1 MKRRFL
7 ALVLAG
13 CLAAVLSTAAWAMSP
28 TGFYLNVE
36 LPSGETIALDV
47 ESGDSID
54 NVKEELEMKT
64 KIAAGEQHLY
74 YGGKLLVDGRT
85 LANYNIQKGSTLL
98 LTTKIKGTPAGE
110 KLTEEN
116 MSGSTIGAPVTISEK
131 TLNSGTYYLC
141 NNVKLTQAL
150 VIQGD
155 VTLDLNGF
163 VLKITGSGSVIKI
176 ESGTLTL
183 VDSHPAAIHKF
194 VKEATGLWTL
204 NENAGTEIVKGGVIT
219 GGIGRE
225 HSFSSVYGSISE
237 NGGGGVFIN
246 QDASFVMESGN
257 IVGCSAVGE
266 HNTAGGVLVARSAS
280 FVMKAGKIAG
290 CTAARGGGVYVA
302 DKNEAKT
309 LGRFTMEGGSIVGC
323 VATDE
328 SYSGGGVANHG
339 DFTMTGGTIRS
350 CTATAGHGGGICS
363 VRQLHISGS
372 AVVTDCKAGGSYA
385 SSGAMLISPD
395 STYTAIIAGG
405 TFDGNV
411 VNNKSTTITGGT
423 FSDEVQNS
431 GVIENGQFNGAVNNY
446 EGTIKGGTFYGSV
459 KNESDYD
466 DGVLRRA
473 GTISGGTFNGTVTNE
488 AAGRISGGTY
498 NGSVYGTFYTVA
510 FVSNGGTAVPNQKY
524 ANTPVTAPT
533 VSRAGYTL
541 VGWYTDEACTA
552 AYDFTQ
558 PVTDS
563 VTLYAKWEAAPRY
576 YYNSGTTTDT
586 DNADEDKK
594 GSPKT
599 FDPGAGIYAVSVALS
614 LTGTA
619 WIGRKR
625 H

>member
-176 ESGTLTL
+176 ESGSLTL

-219 GGIGRE
+219 GGNAG
-225 HSFSSVYGSISE
+225 Y
-237 NGGGGVFIN
+237 NDGGGVYVCPG
-246 QDASFVMESGN
+246 AGLVMRGGS
-257 IVGCSAVGE
+257 IVGC
-266 HNTAGGVLVARSAS
+266 
-280 FVMKAGKIAG
+280 KAKQ
-290 CTAARGGGVYVA
+290 GGGVYVA

-309 LGRFTMEGGSIVGC
+309 LGRFTMKGGSIVGC

-363 VRQLHISGS
+363 VRQMSISGS
-372 AVVTDCKAGGSYA
+372 AVVTDCKAGGSYV

-395 STYTAIIAGG
+395 STYTAVIAGG

-423 FSDEVQNS
+423 FSGEVQNS

-459 KNESDYD
+459 KNSGECDL
-466 DGVLRRA
+466 GTPFHI

>member
-13 CLAAVLSTAAWAMSP
+13 CLAAVLSTAAWATLP

-36 LPSGETIALDV
+36 LPSGETIALDAA
-47 ESGDSID
+47 SGDSID
-54 NVKEELEMKT
+54 NIIGKLETKT

-141 NNVKLTQAL
+141 NNVNLTQTL
-150 VIQGD
+150 VIRGN

-246 QDASFVMESGN
+246 QDASFVMEGGN

-302 DKNEAKT
+302 DRDGDYA
-309 LGRFTMEGGSIVGC
+309 LGSFTMNGGTIEWC
-323 VATDE
+323 VAYGSAAYDD
-328 SYSGGGVANHG
+328 GGGVNNLG
-339 DFTMTGGTIRS
+339 SFTMNGGTIRN
-350 CTATAGHGGGICS
+350 CTAAYGYGGGISSLRNITICGDAF
-363 VRQLHISGS
+363 VRDCTASQDKSS
-372 AVVTDCKAGGSYA
+372 AMYLNPSNPADRAVIEGGTFRGNIYA
-385 SSGAMLISPD
+385 SPYCTGMVAV
-395 STYTAIIAGG
+395 TGG
-405 TFDGNV
+405 TFDPGQPNG
-411 VNNKSTTITGGT
+411 ITLHT
-423 FSDEVQNS
+423 V
-431 GVIENGQFNGAVNNY
+431 
-446 EGTIKGGTFYGSV
+446 
-459 KNESDYD
+459 
-466 DGVLRRA
+466 
-473 GTISGGTFNGTVTNE
+473 TFN
-488 AAGRISGGTY
+488 
-498 NGSVYGTFYTVA
+498 
-510 FVSNGGTAVPNQKY
+510 SNGGSDVPEQIR
-524 ANTPVTAPT
+524 ANAAATKPD
-533 VSRAGYTL
+533 SRKAGYTL
-541 VGWYTDEACTA
+541 VGWYTNEACTA
-552 AYDFTQ
+552 AYDFAK
-558 PVTDS
+558 PVMDS

-599 FDPGAGIYAVSVALS
+599 FDPGAGIYAVSAALS

>member
-13 CLAAVLSTAAWAMSP
+13 CLAAVLSTAAWATLP

-36 LPSGETIALDV
+36 LPSGETIALDA

-54 NVKEELEMKT
+54 NIKGKLETKT

-74 YGGKLLVDGRT
+74 YGGNLLVDGRT

-163 VLKITGSGSVIKI
+163 VLQHENRDANDSVIKI

-183 VDSHPAAIHKF
+183 VDSNPDAIHKF

-246 QDASFVMESGN
+246 QDASFVMEGGN

-302 DKNEAKT
+302 DRDGDYA
-309 LGRFTMEGGSIVGC
+309 LGSFTMNGGTIEWC
-323 VATDE
+323 VAYGSAAYDD
-328 SYSGGGVANHG
+328 GGGVNNLG
-339 DFTMTGGTIRS
+339 SFTMNGGTIRN
-350 CTATAGHGGGICS
+350 CTAAYGYGGGISSLRNITICGDAF
-363 VRQLHISGS
+363 VRDCTASQDKSS
-372 AVVTDCKAGGSYA
+372 AMYLNPSNPADRAVIEGGTFRGNIYA
-385 SSGAMLISPD
+385 SPYCTGMVAV
-395 STYTAIIAGG
+395 TGG
-405 TFDGNV
+405 TFDPGQPNG
-411 VNNKSTTITGGT
+411 ITLHT
-423 FSDEVQNS
+423 V
-431 GVIENGQFNGAVNNY
+431 
-446 EGTIKGGTFYGSV
+446 
-459 KNESDYD
+459 
-466 DGVLRRA
+466 
-473 GTISGGTFNGTVTNE
+473 TFN
-488 AAGRISGGTY
+488 
-498 NGSVYGTFYTVA
+498 
-510 FVSNGGTAVPNQKY
+510 SNGGSDVPEQIR
-524 ANTPVTAPT
+524 ANAAATKPADPT
-533 VSRAGYTL
+533 RSGY
-541 VGWYTDEACTA
+541 VFAGWYTDEACTA
-552 AYDFTQ
+552 AYDFTR

-576 YYNSGTTTDT
+576 YYNSGTTETGKTDE
-586 DNADEDKK
+586 NKK

-599 FDPGAGIYAVSVALS
+599 FDAGVGIYAVSVALS

>member
-13 CLAAVLSTAAWAMSP
+13 CLAAVLSTAAWATLP

-54 NVKEELEMKT
+54 NVKQKVQN
-64 KIAAGEQHLY
+64 AAGVSVTEQYLY
-74 YGGKLLVDGRT
+74 YGGKFLNNGRT
-85 LANYNIQKGSTLL
+85 LADYNIQKESTLL
-98 LTTKIKGTPAGE
+98 VASEAKGTPSGTPLTAAEPSNEWVNITEE
-110 KLTEEN
+110 KVLTE
-116 MSGSTIGAPVTISEK
+116 
-131 TLNSGTYYLC
+131 GTYFLC
-141 NNVKLTQAL
+141 NNVNLTQTL
-150 VIQGD
+150 VIRGN

-183 VDSHPAAIHKF
+183 VDSNPDAIHKF

-246 QDASFVMESGN
+246 QDASFVMEGGN

-302 DKNEAKT
+302 DRDGDYA
-309 LGRFTMEGGSIVGC
+309 LGSFTMNGGTIEWC
-323 VATDE
+323 VAYGSAAYDD
-328 SYSGGGVANHG
+328 GGGVNNLG
-339 DFTMTGGTIRS
+339 SFTMNGGTIRN
-350 CTATAGHGGGICS
+350 CTAAYGYGGGISSLRNITICGDAF
-363 VRQLHISGS
+363 VRDCTASQDKSS
-372 AVVTDCKAGGSYA
+372 AMYLNPSNPADRAVIEGGTFRGNIYA
-385 SSGAMLISPD
+385 SPYCTGMVAV
-395 STYTAIIAGG
+395 TGG
-405 TFDGNV
+405 TFDPG
-411 VNNKSTTITGGT
+411 
-423 FSDEVQNS
+423 QP
-431 GVIENGQFNGAVNNY
+431 NGIPLYTV
-446 EGTIKGGTFYGSV
+446 
-459 KNESDYD
+459 
-466 DGVLRRA
+466 
-473 GTISGGTFNGTVTNE
+473 TFN
-488 AAGRISGGTY
+488 
-498 NGSVYGTFYTVA
+498 
-510 FVSNGGTAVPNQKY
+510 SNGGSDVPEQIR
-524 ANTPVTAPT
+524 ANAAATKPD
-533 VSRAGYTL
+533 SRRAGYTL

-586 DNADEDKK
+586 DNGDEEKK

>member
-36 LPSGETIALDV
+36 LPSGKTIALDA

-54 NVKEELEMKT
+54 NIKGKLETKT

-163 VLKITGSGSVIKI
+163 VLQHENRDANDSVIQMD
-176 ESGTLTL
+176 SGTLTL
-183 VDSHPAAIHKF
+183 VDSNPDAIHKF

-219 GGIGRE
+219 GGTGSTYKYNNDIGQI
-225 HSFSSVYGSISE
+225 VY
-237 NGGGGVFIN
+237 NDCGGGVFVAPG
-246 QDASFVMESGN
+246 ASFVMEGGN
-257 IVGCSAVGE
+257 IVGCSA
-266 HNTAGGVLVARSAS
+266 
-280 FVMKAGKIAG
+280 GK
-290 CTAARGGGVYVA
+290 
-302 DKNEAKT
+302 
-309 LGRFTMEGGSIVGC
+309 
-323 VATDE
+323 
-328 SYSGGGVANHG
+328 SGGGVKVTNDG
-339 DFTMTGGTIRS
+339 DFKMSGGTIS
-350 CTATAGHGGGICS
+350 GCTAGGGGGIDNRGTTTLSDNAKIKSCSATGTGRDDHGGGVCS
-363 VRQLHISGS
+363 YRNLTVSGSMVISGCT
-372 AVVTDCKAGGSYA
+372 AQNNNNSYA
-385 SSGAMLISPD
+385 MYVTTGYPNARSSIE
-395 STYTAIIAGG
+395 GG
-405 TFDGNV
+405 TFDGSVWLNHSSSG
-411 VNNKSTTITGGT
+411 KIT
-423 FSDEVQNS
+423 V
-431 GVIENGQFNGAVNNY
+431 
-446 EGTIKGGTFYGSV
+446 
-459 KNESDYD
+459 
-466 DGVLRRA
+466 
-473 GTISGGTFNGTVTNE
+473 SGGTFKNGVSGAWTVTFDTD
-488 AAGRISGGTY
+488 GGTPEPE
-498 NGSVYGTFYTVA
+498 S
-510 FVSNGGTAVPNQKY
+510 QIR
-524 ANTPVTAPT
+524 ANLPATKPDDPT
-533 VSRAGYTL
+533 KEGFDFG
-541 VGWYTDEACTA
+541 GWYTDA
-552 AYDFTQ
+552 AFTTEYKFTESEK
-558 PVTDS
+558 VTQDMP
-563 VTLYAKWEAAPRY
+563 LYAKWTKEAAKY
-576 YYNSGTTTDT
+576 YYYSPADGSA
-586 DNADEDKK
+586 NAPKA
-594 GSPKT
+594 SPKT

>member
-36 LPSGETIALDV
+36 LPSGETLALDV
-47 ESGDSID
+47 ESGGSID
-54 NVKEELEMKT
+54 NVKGKLETKT

-74 YGGKLLVDGRT
+74 YGGNLLVDGRT

-116 MSGSTIGAPVTISEK
+116 MLGSTIGAPVTISEK

-163 VLKITGSGSVIKI
+163 VLQHENRDANDSVIQMD
-176 ESGTLTL
+176 SGTLTL
-183 VDSHPAAIHKF
+183 VDSNPDAIHKF

-246 QDASFVMESGN
+246 QDASFVMEGGN

-302 DKNEAKT
+302 DRDGDYA
-309 LGRFTMEGGSIVGC
+309 LGSFTMNGGTIEWC
-323 VATDE
+323 VAYGSAAYDD
-328 SYSGGGVANHG
+328 GGGVNNLG
-339 DFTMTGGTIRS
+339 SFTMNGGTIRN
-350 CTATAGHGGGICS
+350 CTAAYGYGGGISSLRNITICGDAF
-363 VRQLHISGS
+363 VRDCTASQDKSS
-372 AVVTDCKAGGSYA
+372 AMYLNPSNPADRAVIEGGTFRGNIYTSPYCTGMVAVT
-385 SSGAMLISPD
+385 
-395 STYTAIIAGG
+395 GG
-405 TFDGNV
+405 TFDPGQPNG
-411 VNNKSTTITGGT
+411 ITLHT
-423 FSDEVQNS
+423 V
-431 GVIENGQFNGAVNNY
+431 
-446 EGTIKGGTFYGSV
+446 
-459 KNESDYD
+459 
-466 DGVLRRA
+466 
-473 GTISGGTFNGTVTNE
+473 TFN
-488 AAGRISGGTY
+488 
-498 NGSVYGTFYTVA
+498 
-510 FVSNGGTAVPNQKY
+510 SNGGSDVPEQIR
-524 ANTPVTAPT
+524 ANAAATKPD
-533 VSRAGYTL
+533 SRKAGYTL

-552 AYDFTQ
+552 AYDFTK
-558 PVTDS
+558 PVTDNI
-563 VTLYAKWEAAPRY
+563 TLYAKWEAAPRY

-586 DNADEDKK
+586 DNGDEDKK

>member
-13 CLAAVLSTAAWAMSP
+13 CLAAVLSTAAWATSP

-194 VKEATGLWTL
+194 NATNDLWSLQESGGKET
-204 NENAGTEIVKGGVIT
+204 VRGGIIT
-219 GGIGRE
+219 GGNAG
-225 HSFSSVYGSISE
+225 Y
-237 NGGGGVFIN
+237 NDGGGVYVCPG
-246 QDASFVMESGN
+246 AGLVMRGGS
-257 IVGCSAVGE
+257 IVGC
-266 HNTAGGVLVARSAS
+266 
-280 FVMKAGKIAG
+280 KAQQ
-290 CTAARGGGVYVA
+290 GGGVYVA

-309 LGRFTMEGGSIVGC
+309 LGRFTMEGGSIAGC

-372 AVVTDCKAGGSYA
+372 AVVTDCTAGGSYV

-423 FSDEVQNS
+423 FSGEVQNS
-431 GVIENGQFNGAVNNY
+431 GVIENGQFNRAVNNY

-488 AAGRISGGTY
+488 AAGRISGGTFKELK
-498 NGSVYGTFYTVA
+498 GTSYTVA
-510 FVSNGGTAVPNQKY
+510 FVSNGGSDVPEQIR
-524 ANTPVTAPT
+524 ANAAATKPD
-533 VSRAGYTL
+533 SRRAGYTL
-541 VGWYTDEACTA
+541 VGWYTDEAYTA
-552 AYDFTQ
+552 AYDFTK
-558 PVTDS
+558 PVTDNI
-563 VTLYAKWEAAPRY
+563 TLYAKWEAAPRY

-586 DNADEDKK
+586 DNGDEDKK

>member
-13 CLAAVLSTAAWAMSP
+13 CLAAVLSTAAWATLP

-36 LPSGETIALDV
+36 LPSGETIALDA

-54 NVKEELEMKT
+54 NVKQKVQN
-64 KIAAGEQHLY
+64 AAGVSVTEQYLY
-74 YGGKLLVDGRT
+74 YGGKFLNNGRT
-85 LANYNIQKGSTLL
+85 LADYNIQKESTLL
-98 LTTKIKGTPAGE
+98 VASEAKGTPSGTPLTAAEPSKEWVNITEE
-110 KLTEEN
+110 KVLTE
-116 MSGSTIGAPVTISEK
+116 
-131 TLNSGTYYLC
+131 GTYFLC
-141 NNVKLTQAL
+141 NNVNLTHPL

-246 QDASFVMESGN
+246 QDASFVMEGGN

-302 DKNEAKT
+302 DRDGDYA
-309 LGRFTMEGGSIVGC
+309 LGSFTM
-323 VATDE
+323 
-328 SYSGGGVANHG
+328 N
-339 DFTMTGGTIRS
+339 GGTIRN
-350 CTATAGHGGGICS
+350 CTAAYGYGGGISSLRNITICGDAF
-363 VRQLHISGS
+363 VRDCTASQDKSS
-372 AVVTDCKAGGSYA
+372 AMYLNPSNPADRAVIEGGTFRGNIYA
-385 SSGAMLISPD
+385 SPYCTGMVAV
-395 STYTAIIAGG
+395 TGG
-405 TFDGNV
+405 TFDPGQPNG
-411 VNNKSTTITGGT
+411 ITLHT
-423 FSDEVQNS
+423 V
-431 GVIENGQFNGAVNNY
+431 
-446 EGTIKGGTFYGSV
+446 
-459 KNESDYD
+459 
-466 DGVLRRA
+466 
-473 GTISGGTFNGTVTNE
+473 TFN
-488 AAGRISGGTY
+488 
-498 NGSVYGTFYTVA
+498 
-510 FVSNGGTAVPNQKY
+510 SNGGSDVPGQIR
-524 ANTPVTAPT
+524 ANAAATAPT

-558 PVTDS
+558 PVRDS

-576 YYNSGTTTDT
+576 YYNSGTTETGKTDE
-586 DNADEDKK
+586 NKK

-599 FDPGAGIYAVSVALS
+599 FDPGAGIYAVSAALS

>member
-13 CLAAVLSTAAWAMSP
+13 CLAAVLSTAAWATSP
-28 TGFYLNVE
+28 TGFCLNVE
-36 LPSGETIALDV
+36 LPSGKTIALDA

-54 NVKEELEMKT
+54 NIKGKLETKT

-74 YGGKLLVDGRT
+74 CGGNLLVDGRT

-131 TLNSGTYYLC
+131 ALNSGTYYLC

-163 VLKITGSGSVIKI
+163 VLQHENRDANDSVIKI

-183 VDSHPAAIHKF
+183 VDSNPDAIHKF

-246 QDASFVMESGN
+246 QDASFVMEGGN

-302 DKNEAKT
+302 DRDGDYA
-309 LGRFTMEGGSIVGC
+309 LGSFTMNGGTIEWC
-323 VATDE
+323 VAYGSAAYDD
-328 SYSGGGVANHG
+328 GGGVNNLG
-339 DFTMTGGTIRS
+339 SFTMNGGTIRN
-350 CTATAGHGGGICS
+350 CTAAYGYGGGISSLRNITICGDAY
-363 VRQLHISGS
+363 VRDCTASQDKSS
-372 AVVTDCKAGGSYA
+372 AMYLNPSNPADRAVIEGGTFRGNIYA
-385 SSGAMLISPD
+385 SPYCTGMVAV
-395 STYTAIIAGG
+395 TGG
-405 TFDGNV
+405 TFDPGQPNG
-411 VNNKSTTITGGT
+411 ITLYT
-423 FSDEVQNS
+423 V
-431 GVIENGQFNGAVNNY
+431 
-446 EGTIKGGTFYGSV
+446 
-459 KNESDYD
+459 
-466 DGVLRRA
+466 
-473 GTISGGTFNGTVTNE
+473 TFN
-488 AAGRISGGTY
+488 
-498 NGSVYGTFYTVA
+498 
-510 FVSNGGTAVPNQKY
+510 SNGGSDVPGQIR
-524 ANTPVTAPT
+524 ANAAATKPADPT
-533 VSRAGYTL
+533 RSGYDFG
-541 VGWYTDEACTA
+541 GWYTDEA
-552 AYDFTQ
+552 FTTEYTFTESEK
-558 PVTDS
+558 VTQAL
-563 VTLYAKWEAAPRY
+563 TLYAKWTKEAPKY
-576 YYNSGTTTDT
+576 YYYSPAVGS
-586 DNADEDKK
+586 ADAPK

-599 FDPGAGIYAVSVALS
+599 FDAGVGVYVGMAVLSVCGSAVVL
-614 LTGTA
+614 GKK
-619 WIGRKR
+619 RK
-625 H
+625 

>member
-13 CLAAVLSTAAWAMSP
+13 CLAAVLSTAAWATSP

-54 NVKEELEMKT
+54 NVKQKVQN
-64 KIAAGEQHLY
+64 AAGVSVTEQYLY
-74 YGGKLLVDGRT
+74 YGGKFLNNGRT
-85 LANYNIQKGSTLL
+85 LADYNIQKESTLL
-98 LTTKIKGTPAGE
+98 VASEAKGTPSGTPLTAAEPSKEWVNITEE
-110 KLTEEN
+110 KVLTE
-116 MSGSTIGAPVTISEK
+116 
-131 TLNSGTYYLC
+131 GTYFLC
-141 NNVKLTQAL
+141 NNVNLTHPL

-183 VDSHPAAIHKF
+183 VDSNPDAIHKF

-246 QDASFVMESGN
+246 QDASFVMEGGN

-302 DKNEAKT
+302 DRDGDYA
-309 LGRFTMEGGSIVGC
+309 LGSFTMNGGTIEWC
-323 VATDE
+323 VAYGSAAYDD
-328 SYSGGGVANHG
+328 GGGVNNLG
-339 DFTMTGGTIRS
+339 SFTMNGGTIRN
-350 CTATAGHGGGICS
+350 CTAAYGYGGGISSLRNITICGDAY
-363 VRQLHISGS
+363 VRDCTASQDKSS
-372 AVVTDCKAGGSYA
+372 AMYLNPSNPADRAVIEGGTFRGNIYA
-385 SSGAMLISPD
+385 SPYCTGMVAV
-395 STYTAIIAGG
+395 TGG
-405 TFDGNV
+405 TFDPGQPNG
-411 VNNKSTTITGGT
+411 ITLHT
-423 FSDEVQNS
+423 V
-431 GVIENGQFNGAVNNY
+431 
-446 EGTIKGGTFYGSV
+446 
-459 KNESDYD
+459 
-466 DGVLRRA
+466 
-473 GTISGGTFNGTVTNE
+473 TFN
-488 AAGRISGGTY
+488 
-498 NGSVYGTFYTVA
+498 
-510 FVSNGGTAVPNQKY
+510 SNGGSDVPGQIR
-524 ANTPVTAPT
+524 ANAAATKPADPT
-533 VSRAGYTL
+533 RSGY
-541 VGWYTDEACTA
+541 VFAGWYTDEACTA
-552 AYDFTQ
+552 AYDFTK
-558 PVTDS
+558 PVTDNI
-563 VTLYAKWEAAPRY
+563 TLYAKWEAAPRY

-619 WIGRKR
+619 WICRKR

>member
-13 CLAAVLSTAAWAMSP
+13 CLAAVLSTAAWATSP

-54 NVKEELEMKT
+54 NVKQKVQN
-64 KIAAGEQHLY
+64 AAGVSVTEQYLY
-74 YGGKLLVDGRT
+74 YGGKFLNNGRT
-85 LANYNIQKGSTLL
+85 LADYNIQKESTLL
-98 LTTKIKGTPAGE
+98 VASEAKGTPSGTPLTAAEPSNEWVNITEE
-110 KLTEEN
+110 KVLTE
-116 MSGSTIGAPVTISEK
+116 
-131 TLNSGTYYLC
+131 GTYFLC
-141 NNVKLTQAL
+141 NNVNLTQTL
-150 VIQGD
+150 VIRGN

-163 VLKITGSGSVIKI
+163 VLKITGSGSVIQVD
-176 ESGTLTL
+176 SGTLTL

-246 QDASFVMESGN
+246 QDASFVMEGGN

-302 DKNEAKT
+302 DRDGDYA
-309 LGRFTMEGGSIVGC
+309 LGSFTM
-323 VATDE
+323 
-328 SYSGGGVANHG
+328 N
-339 DFTMTGGTIRS
+339 GGTIRN
-350 CTATAGHGGGICS
+350 CTAAYGYGGGISSLRNITICGDAY
-363 VRQLHISGS
+363 VRDCTASQDKSS
-372 AVVTDCKAGGSYA
+372 AMYLNPSNPADRAVIEGGTFRGNIYA
-385 SSGAMLISPD
+385 SPYCTGMVAV
-395 STYTAIIAGG
+395 TGG
-405 TFDGNV
+405 TFDPGQPNG
-411 VNNKSTTITGGT
+411 ITLYT
-423 FSDEVQNS
+423 V
-431 GVIENGQFNGAVNNY
+431 
-446 EGTIKGGTFYGSV
+446 
-459 KNESDYD
+459 
-466 DGVLRRA
+466 
-473 GTISGGTFNGTVTNE
+473 TFN
-488 AAGRISGGTY
+488 
-498 NGSVYGTFYTVA
+498 
-510 FVSNGGTAVPNQKY
+510 SNGGSDVPGQIR
-524 ANTPVTAPT
+524 ANAAATKPD
-533 VSRAGYTL
+533 SRKAGYTL

-599 FDPGAGIYAVSVALS
+599 FDPGAGIYAVSAALS
-614 LTGTA
+614 LTGTV

>member
-13 CLAAVLSTAAWAMSP
+13 CLAAVLSTAAWATLP

-36 LPSGETIALDV
+36 LPSGETLALDV

-54 NVKEELEMKT
+54 NVKK
-64 KIAAGEQHLY
+64 KVQNAAGVSVTEQYLY
-74 YGGKLLVDGRT
+74 YGGKFLNNGRT
-85 LANYNIQKGSTLL
+85 LADYNIQKESTLL
-98 LTTKIKGTPAGE
+98 VASEAKGTPSGTPLTAAEPSKEWVDITEE
-110 KLTEEN
+110 KVLTE
-116 MSGSTIGAPVTISEK
+116 
-131 TLNSGTYYLC
+131 GTYFLC
-141 NNVKLTQAL
+141 NNVNLTHPL
-150 VIQGD
+150 VIRGN

-194 VKEATGLWTL
+194 VKNTDDLWTL

-246 QDASFVMESGN
+246 QDASFVMEGGN
-257 IVGCSAVGE
+257 IVGC
-266 HNTAGGVLVARSAS
+266 
-280 FVMKAGKIAG
+280 KAKQ
-290 CTAARGGGVYVA
+290 GGGVYVA

-363 VRQLHISGS
+363 VRQMSISGS
-372 AVVTDCKAGGSYA
+372 AVVTDCTAGGSYV

-423 FSDEVQNS
+423 FNGQVRNS
-431 GVIENGQFNGAVNNY
+431 GVIENGQFNEAVNNY
-446 EGTIKGGTFYGSV
+446 EGTIKGGTFNGSV

-524 ANTPVTAPT
+524 ANTPVTAPA

-576 YYNSGTTTDT
+576 YYNSGTTIDT

-599 FDPGAGIYAVSVALS
+599 FDPGADIYAVSVALS

>member
-13 CLAAVLSTAAWAMSP
+13 CLAAVLSTAAWATSP

-36 LPSGETIALDV
+36 LPSGKTIALDA

-54 NVKEELEMKT
+54 NIKGKLETKT

-74 YGGKLLVDGRT
+74 YGGNLLVDGRT

-141 NNVKLTQAL
+141 NNVNLTHPL

-246 QDASFVMESGN
+246 QDASFVMEGGN

-290 CTAARGGGVYVA
+290 CTAAQGGGVYVA
-302 DKNEAKT
+302 DRDGDYA
-309 LGRFTMEGGSIVGC
+309 LGSFTMNGGTIEWC
-323 VATDE
+323 VAYGSAAYDD
-328 SYSGGGVANHG
+328 GGGVNNLG
-339 DFTMTGGTIRS
+339 SFTMNGGTIRN
-350 CTATAGHGGGICS
+350 CTAAYGYGGGISSLRNITICGDAF
-363 VRQLHISGS
+363 VRDCTASQDKSS
-372 AVVTDCKAGGSYA
+372 AMYLNPSNPADRAVIEGGTFRGNIYA
-385 SSGAMLISPD
+385 SPYCTGMVAV
-395 STYTAIIAGG
+395 TGG
-405 TFDGNV
+405 TFDPG
-411 VNNKSTTITGGT
+411 
-423 FSDEVQNS
+423 QP
-431 GVIENGQFNGAVNNY
+431 NGIPLYTV
-446 EGTIKGGTFYGSV
+446 
-459 KNESDYD
+459 
-466 DGVLRRA
+466 
-473 GTISGGTFNGTVTNE
+473 TFN
-488 AAGRISGGTY
+488 
-498 NGSVYGTFYTVA
+498 
-510 FVSNGGTAVPNQKY
+510 SNGGSDVPGQIR
-524 ANTPVTAPT
+524 ANAAATKPD
-533 VSRAGYTL
+533 SRKAGYTL

-599 FDPGAGIYAVSVALS
+599 FDPGAGIYAVSVTLS

>member
-13 CLAAVLSTAAWAMSP
+13 CLAAVLSTAAWATLP

-36 LPSGETIALDV
+36 LPSGETIALDA

-116 MSGSTIGAPVTISEK
+116 MSGSTIGAPVTINEK

-183 VDSHPAAIHKF
+183 VDSNPDAIHKF

-246 QDASFVMESGN
+246 QDASFVMEGGN

-302 DKNEAKT
+302 DRDGDYA
-309 LGRFTMEGGSIVGC
+309 LGSFTMNGGTIEWC
-323 VATDE
+323 VAYGSAAYDD
-328 SYSGGGVANHG
+328 GGGVNNLG
-339 DFTMTGGTIRS
+339 SFTMNGGTIRN
-350 CTATAGHGGGICS
+350 CTAAYGYGGGISSLRNITICGDAF
-363 VRQLHISGS
+363 VRDCTASQDKSS
-372 AVVTDCKAGGSYA
+372 AMYLNPSNPADRAVIEGGTFRGNIYA
-385 SSGAMLISPD
+385 SPYCTGMVAV
-395 STYTAIIAGG
+395 TGG
-405 TFDGNV
+405 TFDPG
-411 VNNKSTTITGGT
+411 
-423 FSDEVQNS
+423 QP
-431 GVIENGQFNGAVNNY
+431 NGIPLYTV
-446 EGTIKGGTFYGSV
+446 
-459 KNESDYD
+459 
-466 DGVLRRA
+466 
-473 GTISGGTFNGTVTNE
+473 TFN
-488 AAGRISGGTY
+488 
-498 NGSVYGTFYTVA
+498 
-510 FVSNGGTAVPNQKY
+510 SNGGSDVPGQIR
-524 ANTPVTAPT
+524 ANAAATKPD
-533 VSRAGYTL
+533 SRKAGYTL

-552 AYDFTQ
+552 AYDFTK
-558 PVTDS
+558 PVTDNI
-563 VTLYAKWEAAPRY
+563 TLYAKWEAAPRY

-586 DNADEDKK
+586 DNGDEDKK

-599 FDPGAGIYAVSVALS
+599 FDPCAGIYAVSVALS

>member
-13 CLAAVLSTAAWAMSP
+13 CLAAVLSTAAWATLP

-36 LPSGETIALDV
+36 LPSGETIALDA

-116 MSGSTIGAPVTISEK
+116 MSGSTIGAPVTINEK

-183 VDSHPAAIHKF
+183 VDSNPDAIHKF

-246 QDASFVMESGN
+246 QDASFVMEGGN

-302 DKNEAKT
+302 DRDGDYA
-309 LGRFTMEGGSIVGC
+309 LGSFTMNGGTIEWC
-323 VATDE
+323 VAYGSAAYDD
-328 SYSGGGVANHG
+328 GGGVNNLG
-339 DFTMTGGTIRS
+339 SFTMNGGTIRN
-350 CTATAGHGGGICS
+350 CTAAYGYGGGISSLRNITICGDAF
-363 VRQLHISGS
+363 VRDCTASQDKSS
-372 AVVTDCKAGGSYA
+372 AMYLNPSNPADRAVIEGGTFRGNIYA
-385 SSGAMLISPD
+385 SPYCTGMVAV
-395 STYTAIIAGG
+395 TGG
-405 TFDGNV
+405 TFDPGQPNG
-411 VNNKSTTITGGT
+411 ITLHT
-423 FSDEVQNS
+423 V
-431 GVIENGQFNGAVNNY
+431 
-446 EGTIKGGTFYGSV
+446 
-459 KNESDYD
+459 
-466 DGVLRRA
+466 
-473 GTISGGTFNGTVTNE
+473 TFN
-488 AAGRISGGTY
+488 
-498 NGSVYGTFYTVA
+498 
-510 FVSNGGTAVPNQKY
+510 SNGGSDVPGQIR
-524 ANTPVTAPT
+524 ANAAATKPADPT
-533 VSRAGYTL
+533 RSGYDFG
-541 VGWYTDEACTA
+541 GWYTDA
-552 AYDFTQ
+552 AFTTEYKFTESEK
-558 PVTDS
+558 VTQDMP
-563 VTLYAKWEAAPRY
+563 LYAKWTKEAAKY
-576 YYNSGTTTDT
+576 YYYSPADGSA
-586 DNADEDKK
+586 NAPKA
-594 GSPKT
+594 SPKT
-599 FDPGAGIYAVSVALS
+599 FDAGVGVYVGMAVLSVCGSAVVL
-614 LTGTA
+614 GKK
-619 WIGRKR
+619 RK
-625 H
+625 

>member
-13 CLAAVLSTAAWAMSP
+13 CLAAVLSTAAWAMC
-28 TGFYLNVE
+28 LNVE

-54 NVKEELEMKT
+54 NVKQKVQN
-64 KIAAGEQHLY
+64 AAGVSVTEQYLY
-74 YGGKLLVDGRT
+74 YGGKFLYNGRT
-85 LANYNIQKGSTLL
+85 LADYNIQKESTLL
-98 LTTKIKGTPAGE
+98 VAFEAKGTPSGTPLTAAEPSKEWVDITEE
-110 KLTEEN
+110 KVLTE
-116 MSGSTIGAPVTISEK
+116 
-131 TLNSGTYYLC
+131 GTYFLC
-141 NNVKLTQAL
+141 NNVNLTHPL
-150 VIQGD
+150 VIQDD

-163 VLKITGSGSVIKI
+163 VLQYENSGANDSVIQVD
-176 ESGTLTL
+176 SGTLTL

-194 VKEATGLWTL
+194 VKNTDDLWML
-204 NENAGTEIVKGGVIT
+204 DESQGAGIVRGGIIT
-219 GGIGRE
+219 GGNAG
-225 HSFSSVYGSISE
+225 Y
-237 NGGGGVFIN
+237 NDGGGVYVCPG
-246 QDASFVMESGN
+246 AELVMRGGS
-257 IVGCSAVGE
+257 IVGC
-266 HNTAGGVLVARSAS
+266 
-280 FVMKAGKIAG
+280 KAKQ
-290 CTAARGGGVYVA
+290 GGGVYVA

-309 LGRFTMEGGSIVGC
+309 LGRFTMKGGSIVGC

-339 DFTMTGGTIRS
+339 DFTMTGGTIHRCS
-350 CTATAGHGGGICS
+350 TTEGSGGGICS

-372 AVVTDCKAGGSYA
+372 AIVTDCKAGGSYA
-385 SSGAMLISPD
+385 SSGAMLISPG
-395 STYTAIIAGG
+395 STYTAVIAGG

-411 VNNKSTTITGGT
+411 ENSKGTITGGT
-423 FSDEVQNS
+423 FNGQVRNS

-446 EGTIKGGTFYGSV
+446 EGTIKGGTFNGS
-459 KNESDYD
+459 
-466 DGVLRRA
+466 
-473 GTISGGTFNGTVTNE
+473 VTNE
-488 AAGRISGGTY
+488 GAGRISGGTY

>member
-141 NNVKLTQAL
+141 NNVNLTHPL

-163 VLKITGSGSVIKI
+163 VLQYENSGANDSVIQI

-183 VDSHPAAIHKF
+183 VDSNPDAIHKF
-194 VKEATGLWTL
+194 VKNTDDPWMLDESQGTG
-204 NENAGTEIVKGGVIT
+204 IVKGGVIT

-225 HSFSSVYGSISE
+225 HFFSSVYGSISE

-246 QDASFVMESGN
+246 QDASFVMEGGN

-302 DKNEAKT
+302 DRDGDYA
-309 LGRFTMEGGSIVGC
+309 LGSFTMNGGTIEWC
-323 VATDE
+323 VAYGSAAYDD
-328 SYSGGGVANHG
+328 GGGVNNLG
-339 DFTMTGGTIRS
+339 SFTMNGGTIRN
-350 CTATAGHGGGICS
+350 CTAAYGYGGGISSLRNITICGDAF
-363 VRQLHISGS
+363 VRDCTASQDKSS
-372 AVVTDCKAGGSYA
+372 AMYLNPSNPADRAVIEGGTFRGNIYA
-385 SSGAMLISPD
+385 SPYCTGMVAV
-395 STYTAIIAGG
+395 TGG
-405 TFDGNV
+405 TFDPGQPNG
-411 VNNKSTTITGGT
+411 ITLYT
-423 FSDEVQNS
+423 V
-431 GVIENGQFNGAVNNY
+431 
-446 EGTIKGGTFYGSV
+446 
-459 KNESDYD
+459 
-466 DGVLRRA
+466 
-473 GTISGGTFNGTVTNE
+473 TFN
-488 AAGRISGGTY
+488 
-498 NGSVYGTFYTVA
+498 
-510 FVSNGGTAVPNQKY
+510 SNGGSDVPGQIR
-524 ANTPVTAPT
+524 ANAAATKPD
-533 VSRAGYTL
+533 SRKAGYTL
-541 VGWYTDEACTA
+541 VGWYTDGACTA

-586 DNADEDKK
+586 DNGDENKK

>member
-13 CLAAVLSTAAWAMSP
+13 CLAAVLSTAAWADETP
-28 TGFYLNVE
+28 TAVSTADE
-36 LPSGETIALDV
+36 LTAALGNAAV
-47 ESGDSID
+47 TSIQ
-54 NVKEELEMKT
+54 LT
-64 KIAAGEQHLY
+64 G
-74 YGGKLLVDGRT
+74 
-85 LANYNIQKGSTLL
+85 NIDISSTLVV
-98 LTTKIKGTPAGE
+98 TK
-110 KLTEEN
+110 
-116 MSGSTIGAPVTISEK
+116 
-131 TLNSGTYYLC
+131 
-141 NNVKLTQAL
+141 
-150 VIQGD
+150 D
-155 VTLDLNGF
+155 VTLDLNGH
-163 VLKITGSGSVIKI
+163 VLKMTGKGSVIHVK
-176 ESGTLTL
+176 SGTLTL
-183 VDSHPAAIHKF
+183 VDSNPDAIHKF

-246 QDASFVMESGN
+246 QDASFVMEGGN

-302 DKNEAKT
+302 DRDGDYA
-309 LGRFTMEGGSIVGC
+309 LGSFTMNGGTIEWC
-323 VATDE
+323 VAYGSAAYDD
-328 SYSGGGVANHG
+328 GGGVNNLG
-339 DFTMTGGTIRS
+339 SFTMNGGTIRN
-350 CTATAGHGGGICS
+350 CTAAYGYGGGISSLRNITICGDAF
-363 VRQLHISGS
+363 VRDCTASQDKSS
-372 AVVTDCKAGGSYA
+372 AMYLNPSNPADRAVIEGGTFRGNIYA
-385 SSGAMLISPD
+385 SPYCTGMVAV
-395 STYTAIIAGG
+395 TGG
-405 TFDGNV
+405 TFDPGQPNG
-411 VNNKSTTITGGT
+411 ITLHT
-423 FSDEVQNS
+423 V
-431 GVIENGQFNGAVNNY
+431 
-446 EGTIKGGTFYGSV
+446 
-459 KNESDYD
+459 
-466 DGVLRRA
+466 
-473 GTISGGTFNGTVTNE
+473 TFN
-488 AAGRISGGTY
+488 
-498 NGSVYGTFYTVA
+498 
-510 FVSNGGTAVPNQKY
+510 SNGGSDVPEQIR
-524 ANTPVTAPT
+524 ANAAATKPD
-533 VSRAGYTL
+533 SRKAGYTL

-552 AYDFTQ
+552 AYDFTK

>member
-36 LPSGETIALDV
+36 LPSGKTIALDV

-54 NVKEELEMKT
+54 NVKQKVQN
-64 KIAAGEQHLY
+64 AAGVSVTEQYLY
-74 YGGKLLVDGRT
+74 YGGKFLNNGRT
-85 LANYNIQKGSTLL
+85 LADYNIQKESTLL
-98 LTTKIKGTPAGE
+98 VASEAKGTPSGTPLTAAEPSKEWVDITEE
-110 KLTEEN
+110 KVLTE
-116 MSGSTIGAPVTISEK
+116 
-131 TLNSGTYYLC
+131 GTYFLC
-141 NNVKLTQAL
+141 NNVNLTHPL

-246 QDASFVMESGN
+246 QDASFVMEGGN

-302 DKNEAKT
+302 DRDGDYA
-309 LGRFTMEGGSIVGC
+309 LGSFTMNGGTIEWC
-323 VATDE
+323 VAYGSAAYDD
-328 SYSGGGVANHG
+328 GGGVNNLG
-339 DFTMTGGTIRS
+339 SFTMNGGTIRN
-350 CTATAGHGGGICS
+350 CTAAYGYGGGISSLRNITICGDAF
-363 VRQLHISGS
+363 VRDCTASQDESS
-372 AVVTDCKAGGSYA
+372 AMYLNPSNPADRAVIEGGTFRGNIYA
-385 SSGAMLISPD
+385 SPYCTGMVAV
-395 STYTAIIAGG
+395 TGG
-405 TFDGNV
+405 TFDPGQPNG
-411 VNNKSTTITGGT
+411 ITLYT
-423 FSDEVQNS
+423 V
-431 GVIENGQFNGAVNNY
+431 
-446 EGTIKGGTFYGSV
+446 
-459 KNESDYD
+459 
-466 DGVLRRA
+466 
-473 GTISGGTFNGTVTNE
+473 TFN
-488 AAGRISGGTY
+488 
-498 NGSVYGTFYTVA
+498 
-510 FVSNGGTAVPNQKY
+510 SNGGSDVPEQIR
-524 ANTPVTAPT
+524 ANAAATKPD
-533 VSRAGYTL
+533 SRKAGYTL

-552 AYDFTQ
+552 AYDFTK
-558 PVTDS
+558 PVTDNI
-563 VTLYAKWEAAPRY
+563 TLYAKWEAAPRY

-586 DNADEDKK
+586 DNGDEDKK

-599 FDPGAGIYAVSVALS
+599 FDPGAGIYAVMAALS

-619 WIGRKR
+619 GIGRKR

>member
-36 LPSGETIALDV
+36 LPSGKTIALDV

-163 VLKITGSGSVIKI
+163 VLQHENRDANDSVIQMD
-176 ESGTLTL
+176 SGTLTL
-183 VDSHPAAIHKF
+183 VDSNPDAIHKF

-246 QDASFVMESGN
+246 QDASFVMEGGN

-302 DKNEAKT
+302 DRDGDYA
-309 LGRFTMEGGSIVGC
+309 LGSFTMNGGTIEWC
-323 VATDE
+323 VAYGSAAYDD
-328 SYSGGGVANHG
+328 GGGVNNLG
-339 DFTMTGGTIRS
+339 SFTMNGGTIRN
-350 CTATAGHGGGICS
+350 CTAAYGYGGGISSLRNITICGDAF
-363 VRQLHISGS
+363 VRDCTASQDKSS
-372 AVVTDCKAGGSYA
+372 AMYLNPSNPADRAVIEGGTFRGNIYA
-385 SSGAMLISPD
+385 SPYRTGMVAV
-395 STYTAIIAGG
+395 TGG
-405 TFDGNV
+405 TFDPGQPNG
-411 VNNKSTTITGGT
+411 ITLHT
-423 FSDEVQNS
+423 V
-431 GVIENGQFNGAVNNY
+431 
-446 EGTIKGGTFYGSV
+446 
-459 KNESDYD
+459 
-466 DGVLRRA
+466 
-473 GTISGGTFNGTVTNE
+473 TFN
-488 AAGRISGGTY
+488 
-498 NGSVYGTFYTVA
+498 
-510 FVSNGGTAVPNQKY
+510 SNGGSDVPEQIR
-524 ANTPVTAPT
+524 ANAAATKPD
-533 VSRAGYTL
+533 SRKAGYTL

-552 AYDFTQ
+552 AYDFTK
-558 PVTDS
+558 PVTDNI
-563 VTLYAKWEAAPRY
+563 TLYAKWEAAPRY
-576 YYNSGTTTDT
+576 YYNSSTTTDT

>member
-13 CLAAVLSTAAWAMSP
+13 CLAAVLSTAGWATSP
-28 TGFYLNVE
+28 TGFCLNVE
-36 LPSGETIALDV
+36 LPSGKTIALDV

-54 NVKEELEMKT
+54 NVKQKVQN
-64 KIAAGEQHLY
+64 AAGVSATEQYLY
-74 YGGKLLVDGRT
+74 YGGKFLNNGRT
-85 LANYNIQKGSTLL
+85 LADYNIQKESTLL
-98 LTTKIKGTPAGE
+98 VASEAKGTPSGTPLTAAEPSKEWVDITEE
-110 KLTEEN
+110 KVLTE
-116 MSGSTIGAPVTISEK
+116 
-131 TLNSGTYYLC
+131 GTYFLC
-141 NNVKLTQAL
+141 NNVNLTHPL
-150 VIQGD
+150 VIRGN

-183 VDSHPAAIHKF
+183 GDSHPAAIHKF

-246 QDASFVMESGN
+246 QDASFVMEGGN

-302 DKNEAKT
+302 DRDGDYA
-309 LGRFTMEGGSIVGC
+309 LGSFTM
-323 VATDE
+323 
-328 SYSGGGVANHG
+328 N
-339 DFTMTGGTIRS
+339 GGTIRN
-350 CTATAGHGGGICS
+350 CTAAYGYGGGISSLRNITICGDAF
-363 VRQLHISGS
+363 VRDCTASQDKSS
-372 AVVTDCKAGGSYA
+372 AMYLNPSNPADRAVIEGGTFRGNIYA
-385 SSGAMLISPD
+385 SPYRTGMVAV
-395 STYTAIIAGG
+395 TGG
-405 TFDGNV
+405 TFDPGQPNG
-411 VNNKSTTITGGT
+411 ITLHT
-423 FSDEVQNS
+423 V
-431 GVIENGQFNGAVNNY
+431 
-446 EGTIKGGTFYGSV
+446 
-459 KNESDYD
+459 
-466 DGVLRRA
+466 
-473 GTISGGTFNGTVTNE
+473 TFN
-488 AAGRISGGTY
+488 
-498 NGSVYGTFYTVA
+498 
-510 FVSNGGTAVPNQKY
+510 SNGGSDVPEQIR
-524 ANTPVTAPT
+524 ANAAATKPADPT
-533 VSRAGYTL
+533 RSGY
-541 VGWYTDEACTA
+541 VFAGWYTDEACTA

-558 PVTDS
+558 PVTDNI
-563 VTLYAKWEAAPRY
+563 TLYAKWEAAPRY

>member
-36 LPSGETIALDV
+36 LPSGKTIALDV

-85 LANYNIQKGSTLL
+85 LANYNIQKGSTLLL

-163 VLKITGSGSVIKI
+163 VLQHENRDANDSVIQMD
-176 ESGTLTL
+176 SGTLTL
-183 VDSHPAAIHKF
+183 VDSNPDAIHKF

-246 QDASFVMESGN
+246 QDASFVMEGGN

-302 DKNEAKT
+302 DRDGDYA
-309 LGRFTMEGGSIVGC
+309 LGSFTMNGGTIEWC
-323 VATDE
+323 VAYGSAAYDD
-328 SYSGGGVANHG
+328 GGGVNNLG
-339 DFTMTGGTIRS
+339 SFTMNGGTIRN
-350 CTATAGHGGGICS
+350 CTAAYGYGGGISSLRNITICGDAF
-363 VRQLHISGS
+363 VRDCTASQDKSS
-372 AVVTDCKAGGSYA
+372 AMYLNPSNPADRAVIEGGTFRGNIYA
-385 SSGAMLISPD
+385 SPYCTGMVAV
-395 STYTAIIAGG
+395 TGG
-405 TFDGNV
+405 TFDPGQPNG
-411 VNNKSTTITGGT
+411 ITLYT
-423 FSDEVQNS
+423 V
-431 GVIENGQFNGAVNNY
+431 
-446 EGTIKGGTFYGSV
+446 
-459 KNESDYD
+459 
-466 DGVLRRA
+466 
-473 GTISGGTFNGTVTNE
+473 TFN
-488 AAGRISGGTY
+488 
-498 NGSVYGTFYTVA
+498 
-510 FVSNGGTAVPNQKY
+510 SNGGSDVPEQIR
-524 ANTPVTAPT
+524 ANAAATKPD
-533 VSRAGYTL
+533 SRKAGYTL

-552 AYDFTQ
+552 AYDFTK

-576 YYNSGTTTDT
+576 YYNSGTTETGKTDE
-586 DNADEDKK
+586 NKK

-599 FDPGAGIYAVSVALS
+599 FDPGVGIYAVSVALS

>member
-13 CLAAVLSTAAWAMSP
+13 CLAAVLSTAAWATSP

-54 NVKEELEMKT
+54 NVKQKVQN
-64 KIAAGEQHLY
+64 AAGVSATEQYLY
-74 YGGKLLVDGRT
+74 YGGKFLNNGRT
-85 LANYNIQKGSTLL
+85 LADYNIQKESTLL
-98 LTTKIKGTPAGE
+98 VASEAKGTPSGTPLTAAEPSNEWVNITEE
-110 KLTEEN
+110 KVLTE
-116 MSGSTIGAPVTISEK
+116 
-131 TLNSGTYYLC
+131 GTYFLC
-141 NNVKLTQAL
+141 NNVNLTQTL
-150 VIQGD
+150 VIRGN

-194 VKEATGLWTL
+194 VKNTDDLWML
-204 NENAGTEIVKGGVIT
+204 DESQGAEIVKGGVIT

-246 QDASFVMESGN
+246 QDASFVMEGGN

-302 DKNEAKT
+302 DRDGDYA
-309 LGRFTMEGGSIVGC
+309 LGSFTMNGGTIEWC
-323 VATDE
+323 VAYGSAAYDD
-328 SYSGGGVANHG
+328 GGGVNNLG
-339 DFTMTGGTIRS
+339 SFTMNGGTIRN
-350 CTATAGHGGGICS
+350 CTAAYGYGGGISSLRNITICGDAF
-363 VRQLHISGS
+363 VRDCTASQDKSS
-372 AVVTDCKAGGSYA
+372 AMYLNPSNPADRAVIEGGTFRGNIYA
-385 SSGAMLISPD
+385 SPYCTGMVAV
-395 STYTAIIAGG
+395 TGG
-405 TFDGNV
+405 TFDPGQPNG
-411 VNNKSTTITGGT
+411 ITLHT
-423 FSDEVQNS
+423 V
-431 GVIENGQFNGAVNNY
+431 
-446 EGTIKGGTFYGSV
+446 
-459 KNESDYD
+459 
-466 DGVLRRA
+466 
-473 GTISGGTFNGTVTNE
+473 TFN
-488 AAGRISGGTY
+488 
-498 NGSVYGTFYTVA
+498 
-510 FVSNGGTAVPNQKY
+510 SNGGSDVPEQIR
-524 ANTPVTAPT
+524 ANAAATKPD
-533 VSRAGYTL
+533 SCKAGYTL
-541 VGWYTDEACTA
+541 VGWACTA
-552 AYDFTQ
+552 AYDFTK

-586 DNADEDKK
+586 DNGDEDKK

>member
-13 CLAAVLSTAAWAMSP
+13 CLAAVLSTAAWATLP

-36 LPSGETIALDV
+36 LPSGETIALDA

-54 NVKEELEMKT
+54 NIKGKLETKT

-74 YGGKLLVDGRT
+74 YGGNLLVDGRT

-131 TLNSGTYYLC
+131 TLDSGTYYLC
-141 NNVKLTQAL
+141 NNVNLTHPL
-150 VIQGD
+150 VIRGD

-246 QDASFVMESGN
+246 QDASFVMEGGN

-302 DKNEAKT
+302 DRDGDYA
-309 LGRFTMEGGSIVGC
+309 LGSFTMNGGTIEWC
-323 VATDE
+323 VAYGSAAYDD
-328 SYSGGGVANHG
+328 GGGVNNLG
-339 DFTMTGGTIRS
+339 SFTMNGGTIRN
-350 CTATAGHGGGICS
+350 CTAAYGYGGGISSLRNITICGDAY
-363 VRQLHISGS
+363 VRDCTASQDKSS
-372 AVVTDCKAGGSYA
+372 AMYLNPSNPADRAVIEGGTFRGNIYA
-385 SSGAMLISPD
+385 SPYCTGMVAV
-395 STYTAIIAGG
+395 TGG
-405 TFDGNV
+405 TFDPGQPNG
-411 VNNKSTTITGGT
+411 ITLHT
-423 FSDEVQNS
+423 V
-431 GVIENGQFNGAVNNY
+431 
-446 EGTIKGGTFYGSV
+446 
-459 KNESDYD
+459 
-466 DGVLRRA
+466 
-473 GTISGGTFNGTVTNE
+473 TFN
-488 AAGRISGGTY
+488 
-498 NGSVYGTFYTVA
+498 
-510 FVSNGGTAVPNQKY
+510 SNGGSDVPEQIR
-524 ANTPVTAPT
+524 ANAAATKPADPT
-533 VSRAGYTL
+533 RSGY
-541 VGWYTDEACTA
+541 VFAGWYTDEACTA

-558 PVTDS
+558 PVRDS

-586 DNADEDKK
+586 DNGDEDKK